1 MVKSKGERMKLI
13 DKIINDL
20 EEELSLRREDL
31 GDNFVTDKIEIQMLG
46 QMSLLMN
53 KDIATKMTLAHT
65 NDLDALLKGRSGES
79 QLFRKVVKS
88 NGLAFDEL
96 SEEAWIPKDAKFL
109 EYYDSPYVKV
119 TYLDPISAFTSKAVR
134 AKEKNR
140 ILVHDALKI
149 FGDSLATN
157 ITSNGGDAE
166 YFKRSKAMK
175 L

>member
-1 MVKSKGERMKLI
+1 MKLI

-20 EEELSLRREDL
+20 EEQLRLRREEL
-31 GDNFVTDKIEIQMLG
+31 GGDSSSNKIEIQMLG

-53 KDIATKMTLAHT
+53 KDITTKLTLAHT
-65 NDLDALLKGRSGES
+65 KDVDALLKGKSGES
-79 QLFRKVVKS
+79 QVFRKVVKS
-88 NGLAFDEL
+88 NGLEFDEL
-96 SEEAWIPKDAKFL
+96 SEEVWIPKDAKFL

-119 TYLDPISAFTSKAVR
+119 TYLDPISALTSKAIK

-140 ILVHDALKI
+140 ILVRDGLKI
-149 FGDSLATN
+149 FGDTLATK
-157 ITSNGGDAE
+157 IASNGGDIE